1 MENIDKI
8 ISTLIIVFIL
18 SSITSNVSSNQDY
31 MNQENLDSI
40 KLDFSFSNPSIEIL
54 QINNEIFHRIKIEGL
69 PNTFDYN
76 KPIIPVKNLKIL
88 MPYNMILDKIVINGE
103 GRELIKSGTNLEFG
117 KKLIHINND
126 FSTNVIIREELIEQS
141 NNYDLFSIVGE
152 YKIRGYPILYVN
164 LYPVQFDSKYGKL
177 VFYENIELNIR
188 LKKSDDN
195 NVIRGVQR
203 DIELVKRLVDNP
215 DDLNTYKNVN
225 GTLINDELDYLI
237 ITNNRLLN
245 SNLSNNF
252 QFFAQSKI
260 DRDQSEI
267 TQKYALFNDT
277 QAKIRNFIRYAYS
290 DLGVDYVL
298 LGGDADVDN
307 ELENIIPSRGLFAN
321 ESGLPLYNSFN
332 VGEEEDDIPSDIYYS
347 NLDGNFNYDLDEHF
361 GECAD
366 RNNLTNTDEAD
377 LLAEVYVG
385 RACVDNE
392 REVSNFVMKTL
403 NYQNLESDPYLSKI
417 LFVGEYLG
425 FPRSNC
431 TYNSKKL

>member
-195 NVIRGVQR
+195 NVIRG
-203 DIELVKRLVDNP
+203 DIDK
-215 DDLNTYKNVN
+215 
-225 GTLINDELDYLI
+225 
-237 ITNNRLLN
+237 
-245 SNLSNNF
+245 
-252 QFFAQSKI
+252 
-260 DRDQSEI
+260 
-267 TQKYALFNDT
+267 
-277 QAKIRNFIRYAYS
+277 
-290 DLGVDYVL
+290 
-298 LGGDADVDN
+298 
-307 ELENIIPSRGLFAN
+307 
-321 ESGLPLYNSFN
+321 
-332 VGEEEDDIPSDIYYS
+332 
-347 NLDGNFNYDLDEHF
+347 
-361 GECAD
+361 
-366 RNNLTNTDEAD
+366 
-377 LLAEVYVG
+377 
-385 RACVDNE
+385 
-392 REVSNFVMKTL
+392 
-403 NYQNLESDPYLSKI
+403 
-417 LFVGEYLG
+417 
-425 FPRSNC
+425 
-431 TYNSKKL
+431 